1 MNARVTQLEEQLA
14 HLARTV
20 EDLSGVIARQDREID
35 QLQHRTQMLME
46 REAQRELD
54 TGDGGGGAETEQK
67 PPHW

>member
-20 EDLSGVIARQDREID
+20 EDLSGVIARQDRDID
-35 QLQHRTQMLME
+35 QLRHRNQMLME
-46 REAQRELD
+46 REEQRELD
-54 TGDGGGGAETEQK
+54 TGGGAAATEQK